1 MGGNS
6 RTNGLCYR
14 MNRFLWARP
23 GHADGLRECCNR
35 HVRPDAV
42 GAANLPEL
50 RQAADDAVRMRDARR
65 EIRVK
70 AMPAEHLQESVVDA
84 LQQSLGPVVCLDRL
98 LQHVDEV
105 HAVARI
111 DEIRRAMAEEIRI
124 TEAAQLLRRDVIQVD
139 VETGSRLH
147 QSLQRIRV
155 VVGRRVDV
163 GIPASTCIQQHVH
176 HIIIAAHAVPLLGL
190 RVHGAELEIRLVF
203 NVAENLVV
211 KTARRDR
218 RIPRLQIFRLPLCI
232 LPRVTDRSSHRLTPI
247 WILIRPYKKA
257 CPYRTDLDFVSIKS
271 CRSPTNPSVLIDRAM
286 VGEPGP
292 FARADAPGPASR
304 DIFFLAALV
313 FWFYICYN
321 DRRHPQL
328 FYRKFRFR

>member
-1 MGGNS
+1 MFCFALGETEHSGEMHDILRDGLKRHAALVADTGEREERGVAVALLRPLGNLLDEVGIEAPLCMGCNS
-6 RTNGLCYR
+6 RTNGLCPR
-14 MNRFLWARP
+14 MNRFLRARP

-42 GAANLPEL
+42 GAASLPEF
-50 RQAADDAVRMRDARR
+50 RQAADNAIRMRDARR

-98 LQHVDEV
+98 LQHVNKM
-105 HAVARI
+105 HAVTRI

-147 QSLQRIRV
+147 QGLQGIRV
-155 VVGRRVDV
+155 VVGHRVDV

-176 HIIIAAHAVPLLGL
+176 HIIIAAHALPLLGL

-203 NVAENLVV
+203 NVAEDLVV

-218 RIPRLQIFRLPLCI
+218 RIPRLQIFRLPLRI
-232 LPRVTDRSSHRLTPI
+232 LPRVSCHSSHRPTPVRI
-247 WILIRPYKKA
+247 FIFAIQKGLPLSDRP
-257 CPYRTDLDFVSIKS
+257 
-271 CRSPTNPSVLIDRAM
+271 
-286 VGEPGP
+286 
-292 FARADAPGPASR
+292 
-304 DIFFLAALV
+304 
-313 FWFYICYN
+313 
-321 DRRHPQL
+321 
-328 FYRKFRFR
+328 

>member
-1 MGGNS
+1 
-6 RTNGLCYR
+6 
-14 MNRFLWARP
+14 
-23 GHADGLRECCNR
+23 
-35 HVRPDAV
+35 
-42 GAANLPEL
+42 
-50 RQAADDAVRMRDARR
+50 MRDARR

-84 LQQSLGPVVCLDRL
+84 LQQFLGPVVCLDRL

-176 HIIIAAHAVPLLGL
+176 HIIIAAHALPLLGL
-190 RVHGAELEIRLVF
+190 RVHGTELEIRLVF
-203 NVAENLVV
+203 DVAENLVV

-218 RIPRLQIFRLPLCI
+218 RIPRLQIFRLPLRI
-232 LPRVTDRSSHRLTPI
+232 LPRIAADSFHCLTPI
-247 WILIRPYKKA
+247 WILIRAIQKGLP
-257 CPYRTDLDFVSIKS
+257 LS
-271 CRSPTNPSVLIDRAM
+271 DR
-286 VGEPGP
+286 P
-292 FARADAPGPASR
+292 
-304 DIFFLAALV
+304 
-313 FWFYICYN
+313 
-321 DRRHPQL
+321 
-328 FYRKFRFR
+328 

>member
-1 MGGNS
+1 M
-6 RTNGLCYR
+6 
-14 MNRFLWARP
+14 RFLRARP

-70 AMPAEHLQESVVDA
+70 AMPAEHLQERAVDA
-84 LQQSLGPVVCLDRL
+84 LQQSLGPVVRLDRL

-139 VETGSRLH
+139 VEAGCRL
-147 QSLQRIRV
+147 QQGLQGIRV
-155 VVGRRVDV
+155 VVGCRVDV

-176 HIIIAAHAVPLLGL
+176 HIIIAAHALPLLGL

-203 NVAENLVV
+203 NVAEDLVV
-211 KTARRDR
+211 KRHGETDSYRACRYSVFRFASCHG
-218 RIPRLQIFRLPLCI
+218 LQPTLFIVSLLSGFSF
-232 LPRVTDRSSHRLTPI
+232 V
-247 WILIRPYKKA
+247 PYKKA
-257 CPYRTDLDFVSIKS
+257 CPHRTDLDFVSIKS
-271 CRSPTNPSVLIDRAM
+271 CRSPTNPSVSIDHAM
-286 VGEPGP
+286 VGETAP

-313 FWFYICYN
+313 FWFYLCYN
-321 DRRHPQL
+321 DRRHLQL
-328 FYRKFRFR
+328 FIGSGFSDKRVTSRLVVVM

>member
-1 MGGNS
+1 MFCFALGETEHSGEMHDILRDGLKRHAALVADTGEREERGVAVALLRPLGNLLDEIGIEAPLCMGCNS
-6 RTNGLCYR
+6 RMNGLCPR
-14 MNRFLWARP
+14 MNRFLRTRP

-42 GAANLPEL
+42 GAANLPEF

-70 AMPAEHLQESVVDA
+70 AMPAEHLQEGAVDA
-84 LQQSLGPVVCLDRL
+84 LQQSLGPVVRLDRL

-111 DEIRRAMAEEIRI
+111 DEICRAMAEEIRI

-139 VETGSRLH
+139 VETGSRLQ
-147 QSLQRIRV
+147 QSLQGIRV

-176 HIIIAAHAVPLLGL
+176 HIIIAAHALPLLGL

-218 RIPRLQIFRLPLCI
+218 RIPRLQIFRLPLRI
-232 LPRVTDRSSHRLTPI
+232 LPRVAADSFHCLTPI
-247 WILIRPYKKA
+247 WILIRAIQKGLP
-257 CPYRTDLDFVSIKS
+257 LS
-271 CRSPTNPSVLIDRAM
+271 DR
-286 VGEPGP
+286 P
-292 FARADAPGPASR
+292 
-304 DIFFLAALV
+304 
-313 FWFYICYN
+313 
-321 DRRHPQL
+321 
-328 FYRKFRFR
+328 